1 MRELKRPER
10 AEFDNSDEFLEEL
23 NHFHFG
29 SSEEAREL
37 VEVDSEE
44 VRHANYKTPVRR
56 VLPNLFSPLLLS
68 KPSVSCLFS
77 ISNRASLCIFSSI
90 SVVFLALLAL
100 LNY

>member
-1 MRELKRPER
+1 MRVLKRPER

-56 VLPNLFSPLLLS
+56 VLPTFFPAASAKTICILSVLDIKSRFPVHLFVNFRCVLGFACP
-68 KPSVSCLFS
+68 P
-77 ISNRASLCIFSSI
+77 
-90 SVVFLALLAL
+90 
-100 LNY
+100 